1 MLELKN
7 ITKIYKSNNITQ
19 KALDKVNIK
28 FRDNEF
34 VSILGPSGSGKTTLL
49 NIIGGLDRYTSGDLI
64 IGGISTKHYKDRDF
78 DTYRNHKIGFVF
90 QSYNLIAH
98 QTALSNVEL
107 ALTIGGVS
115 KKDRKK
121 RALEALKKVGL
132 KDHVNKKPNQ
142 LSGGQM
148 QRVAIAR
155 ALVNDPDILLADEPT
170 GALDSKTSVQI
181 MNLLKDI
188 AKDRLVI
195 MVTHNPDLALEYS
208 TRIINLKDGIVI
220 DDSNSYDS
228 KEENKTTIGKKTSMS
243 FLTALSLSL
252 NNLMTK
258 KARTFLTAFAGSI
271 GIIGIALI
279 LGLSNGVSSYID
291 KKQEE
296 TLSNYPLTIQKNTM
310 NISSVMTSMMGSK
323 KEKYNDGLVHSNN
336 MLSDLLTSLNVKKNN
351 LKDFKSYL
359 EKNKDIKKYVSDIQY
374 KYDIDINIY
383 TKDIDNNIIQVN
395 PTNLANNLGDFS
407 KYMQFSDNN
416 VFYELFDNEKM
427 LLDNYDLVAGNLPAN
442 YNEVVVMVD
451 SDNQISDYT
460 LYALGLKSQKDL
472 ENILLD
478 NQKSNKENN
487 KEAYSYDDL
496 LGLSY
501 RLILNTDYYKYEN
514 NKWINKSNDNNY
526 INNLYNN
533 AEVIKVVGVIRAHK
547 DTSLATTGAIGY
559 TRDLTN
565 YVINKI
571 NNTDI
576 VRNQKNNPLINVFTN
591 EPFDSNEY
599 SMNDNSINS
608 YINNLISLGVVDIK
622 DPDEIN
628 IYPKNFSSKDEI
640 INIINKY
647 NSTKKTADKLTYTDT
662 VGLMMKSVT
671 SIVNIISYVLIAF
684 VGISLIVSSIMIG
697 IITYISVLER
707 KKEIGILRA
716 IGARK
721 KDISRVFNAEAI
733 IEGLASGMLGI
744 FVTVVISFIG
754 NIIVSNAL
762 DIQNIFNLPIMAAVI
777 LILISVFLT
786 FIAGLV
792 PASIASK
799 KDPVIALREE

>member
-208 TRIINLKDGIVI
+208 TRIINLKDGIVV

-559 TRDLTN
+559 TQDLTN

-591 EPFDSNEY
+591 EPFDSKY

>member
-472 ENILLD
+472 ENILLN

-526 INNLYNN
+526 INYLYNN

-559 TRDLTN
+559 TQDLTN

-591 EPFDSNEY
+591 EPFDSKEY

>member
-526 INNLYNN
+526 INYLYNN

>member
-208 TRIINLKDGIVI
+208 TRIINLKDGIVV

-472 ENILLD
+472 ENILLN

-526 INNLYNN
+526 INYLYNN

-591 EPFDSNEY
+591 EPFDSKY

-754 NIIVSNAL
+754 NVIVSNAL

>member
-208 TRIINLKDGIVI
+208 TRIINLKDGIVV

-472 ENILLD
+472 ENILLN

-526 INNLYNN
+526 INYLYNN

-559 TRDLTN
+559 TQDLTN

-591 EPFDSNEY
+591 EPFDSKY

>member
-208 TRIINLKDGIVI
+208 TRIINLKDGIVV

-472 ENILLD
+472 ENILLN

-526 INNLYNN
+526 INYLYNN

-559 TRDLTN
+559 TQDLTN

-762 DIQNIFNLPIMAAVI
+762 DIQNIFNLPIMDAVI

>member
-208 TRIINLKDGIVI
+208 TRIINLKDGIVV

-591 EPFDSNEY
+591 EPFDSKY

-762 DIQNIFNLPIMAAVI
+762 DIQNIFNLPIMDAVI

>member
-208 TRIINLKDGIVI
+208 TRIINLKDGIVV

-472 ENILLD
+472 ENILLN

-526 INNLYNN
+526 INYLYNN

-559 TRDLTN
+559 TQDLTN

-591 EPFDSNEY
+591 EPFDSKY

-628 IYPKNFSSKDEI
+628 IYLKNFSSKDEI

>member
-526 INNLYNN
+526 INYLYNN

-591 EPFDSNEY
+591 EPFDSKEY

-744 FVTVVISFIG
+744 FVTVAISFIG

-762 DIQNIFNLPIMAAVI
+762 DIQNIFNLPIMDAVI

>member
-208 TRIINLKDGIVI
+208 TRIINLKDGIVV

-526 INNLYNN
+526 INYLYNN

-559 TRDLTN
+559 TQDLTN

-591 EPFDSNEY
+591 EPFDSKEY

>member
-526 INNLYNN
+526 INYLYNN

-754 NIIVSNAL
+754 NVIVSNAL
-762 DIQNIFNLPIMAAVI
+762 DIQNIFNLPIMDAVI

>member
-208 TRIINLKDGIVI
+208 TRIINLKDGIVV

-472 ENILLD
+472 ENILLN

-526 INNLYNN
+526 INYLYNN

-591 EPFDSNEY
+591 EPFDSKY

-762 DIQNIFNLPIMAAVI
+762 DIQNIFNLPIMDAVI

>member
-155 ALVNDPDILLADEPT
+155 ALVNNPDILLADEPT

-228 KEENKTTIGKKTSMS
+228 KEENKTIIGKKTSMS

-472 ENILLD
+472 ENILLN

-526 INNLYNN
+526 INYLYNN

-559 TRDLTN
+559 TQDLTN

-754 NIIVSNAL
+754 NVIVSNAL
-762 DIQNIFNLPIMAAVI
+762 DIQNIFNLPIMDAVI

>member
-90 QSYNLIAH
+90 QCYNLIAH

-208 TRIINLKDGIVI
+208 TRIINLKDGIVV

-472 ENILLD
+472 ENILLN

-526 INNLYNN
+526 INYLYNN

-591 EPFDSNEY
+591 EPFDSKEY

>member
-208 TRIINLKDGIVI
+208 TRIINLKDGIVV

-472 ENILLD
+472 ENILLN

-526 INNLYNN
+526 INYLYNN

-591 EPFDSNEY
+591 EPFDSKY
-599 SMNDNSINS
+599 SLNDNSINS
-608 YINNLISLGVVDIK
+608 YFNNLISLGVVDIK

>member
-208 TRIINLKDGIVI
+208 TRIINLKDGIVV

-472 ENILLD
+472 ENILLN

-526 INNLYNN
+526 INYLYNN

-559 TRDLTN
+559 TQDLTN

-591 EPFDSNEY
+591 EPFDSKEY